1 MKYAHTRRPS
11 LGLVLV
17 LVLVLLLAL
26 LQLSMCPT
34 SARSLYLS
42 VGRCLPLSLCVYF
55 HISFNLSNSRVRR
68 VSIYSLS
75 LCSTGGAF
83 AAGSFCSPQPLATW
97 LPTSSFPTTLI
108 PSAPLTGDYFDR
120 VRLAYLWSQ
129 RSGHW
134 KDTDAHTHTHKRV
147 RRLWH
152 GHRHMTP
159 VPFTACPVPQR
170 LFVYFCIKN
179 QALEITSF
187 PVSAKRR
194 KRTGNGNK

>member
-1 MKYAHTRRPS
+1 
-11 LGLVLV
+11 
-17 LVLVLLLAL
+17 
-26 LQLSMCPT
+26 MCPT
-34 SARSLYLS
+34 SAHSLYLS
-42 VGRCLPLSLCVYF
+42 VAVSLCLCVYF

-97 LPTSSFPTTLI
+97 LPPPPFPPLSFPLRPWLATILIESVWHIYEVNAAGIERTQTHTLTL
-108 PSAPLTGDYFDR
+108 S
-120 VRLAYLWSQ
+120 
-129 RSGHW
+129 
-134 KDTDAHTHTHKRV
+134 HTHKRV